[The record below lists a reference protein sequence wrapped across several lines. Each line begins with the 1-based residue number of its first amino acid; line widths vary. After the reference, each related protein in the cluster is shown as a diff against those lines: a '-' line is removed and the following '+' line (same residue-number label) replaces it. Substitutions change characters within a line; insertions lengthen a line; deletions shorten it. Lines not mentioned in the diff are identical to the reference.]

1 MQRCPSL
8 SIVPNHPPDSC
19 IAKSFMNIDIYG
31 TLVAA
36 SLVLLLGNRLVGW
49 IPALRTYT
57 IPEPVA
63 GGLIVA
69 ISLLVLRG
77 TGHVDIRF
85 DTTLQTPMMLAF
97 FATVGLSARLSSLKS
112 GGPLLLR
119 FLLLVIGLLLLQNLL
134 GIGLTYALGI
144 DPLFGLLGGSITL
157 SGGHGT
163 GAAWSKVFA
172 ERYGLQSATEVAIAC
187 ATFGLVI
194 GGLLGGPVAGLLM
207 RRVKRAAPDGQADQ
221 AGHPDGGTCAA
232 DGETPYA
239 FEEPKAEQPTTP
251 AALIGTLALISIC
264 LATGA
269 TLGNA
274 LAGTVFELPTF
285 VCVLF
290 IGVLLSNVLAAA
302 GKPVT
307 EHAVALLGNVSL
319 ALFLAM
325 ALMTL
330 QLWDLASLALPV
342 IAILAAQAVLMVCYA
357 VFVTFRVMG
366 RNYDAVVLSAGHC
379 GFGLGATPTAIA
391 NMQAITAR
399 FGHSHVAFLV
409 VPMVGAF
416 FIDLANA
423 LVIKGFLAL
432 PIFH

>member
-1 MQRCPSL
+1 
-8 SIVPNHPPDSC
+8 
-19 IAKSFMNIDIYG
+19 MNIGTYG

-49 IPALRTYT
+49 ISVLRNLT

-63 GGLIVA
+63 GGLVVA
-69 ISLLVLRG
+69 VALLIIRA
-77 TGHVDIRF
+77 TSHVEIRF
-85 DTTLQTPMMLAF
+85 DTTLQAPLMLTF
-97 FATVGLSARLSSLKS
+97 FATIGLNANLANLKS
-112 GGPLLLR
+112 GGPLLVR
-119 FLLLVIGLLLLQNLL
+119 FLCVVVGLLVLQNTV
-134 GIGLTYALGI
+134 GIALTYVLGV
-144 DPLFGLLGGSITL
+144 DPLFGLLGGTITL

-163 GAAWSKVFA
+163 GAAWAKVFS
-172 ERYGLQSATEVAIAC
+172 ERHGLQSATEAAIAC
-187 ATFGLVI
+187 ATFGLVM
-194 GGLLGGPVAGLLM
+194 GGILGGPVARFLM
-207 RRVKRAAPDGQADQ
+207 TRIGKREEIQTGDPAEQPL
-221 AGHPDGGTCAA
+221 
-232 DGETPYA
+232 A

-251 AALIGTLALISIC
+251 AAFIGTLGLIAIS
-264 LATGA
+264 LAVGD
-269 TLGNA
+269 TLA
-274 LAGTVFELPTF
+274 QMLAGTAFELPAF

-290 IGVLLSNVLAAA
+290 VGVLLSNLLAVV

-330 QLWDLASLALPV
+330 KLWDLASLALPV
-342 IAILAAQAVLMVCYA
+342 FSILAAQTVVMALYA
-357 VFVTFRVMG
+357 IFVTFRVMG
-366 RNYDAVVLSAGHC
+366 GNYDAVVLSAGHC

-391 NMQAITAR
+391 NMQAVTAR

-416 FIDLANA
+416 FIDIANA
-423 LVIKGFLAL
+423 IVIKGFLAL